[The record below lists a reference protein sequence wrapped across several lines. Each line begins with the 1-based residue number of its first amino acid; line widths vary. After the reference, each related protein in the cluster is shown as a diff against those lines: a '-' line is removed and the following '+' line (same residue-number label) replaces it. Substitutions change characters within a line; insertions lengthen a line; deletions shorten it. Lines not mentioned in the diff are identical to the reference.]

1 MTKTKKIAVLCNYEL
16 LPERVG
22 GMDYFFWQFDAKCK
36 EHGLEVDWF
45 FPNLSSHGSYP
56 DLNIHSSKTENVE
69 KNFLTFLK
77 HNKTGYS
84 HIITHFLELCT
95 PFFAV
100 AKQLSEAKIIAI
112 DHNPRPINGY
122 PFAKKIK
129 KKIKGLLYSK
139 YIDTFVGVSDYTANE
154 LVKDFGSLIKNKI
167 QVIHNG
173 ILLEA
178 IQERKTRKEIHP
190 SFLTASHL
198 RESKGIQDLI
208 QAVFLL
214 PKAIKAAIVID
225 VYGDGPYR
233 KPLEDQVSRLGLE
246 HCFHFMGS
254 SSDLKSIYCQYD
266 YMLQPTHMECFSLSI
281 LESLAANVPVITTN
295 VGGNEEAIIDNVN
308 GYIFKVKD
316 VPALKTILAEVYLG
330 NKKLDL
336 NTRIDIEK
344 RFSLRKMV
352 EEHFLIVTE
361 NPFRVQNSERVE
373 RVTNHNKIK

>member
-1 MTKTKKIAVLCNYEL
+1 MTKPKKIAVLCNYAL

-45 FPNLSSHGSYP
+45 FPNTSTHGSYP
-56 DLNIHSSKTENVE
+56 DLNIHSSKRDNVE
-69 KNFLTFLK
+69 KNFLTFLQQ
-77 HNKTGYS
+77 NKTEYS

-95 PFFAV
+95 PFFAA
-100 AKQLSEAKIIAI
+100 AKQLSKAEIIAV
-112 DHNPRPINGY
+112 DHNPRPLNGY
-122 PFAKKIK
+122 PLAKKIK

-139 YIDTFVGVSDYTANE
+139 YIDTFVGVSDYTAKE
-154 LVKDFGSLIKNKI
+154 LVKDFGARIKNKN

-214 PKAIKAAIVID
+214 PKAIKAALVID

-233 KPLEDQVSRLGLE
+233 KTLEDQVSRLGLE
-246 HCFHFMGS
+246 KCFHFMGS
-254 SSDLKSIYCQYD
+254 SSHLKSIYCQYD

-295 VGGNEEAIIDNVN
+295 VGGNEEAIINTVN
-308 GYIFKVKD
+308 GYIFKAKD
-316 VPALKTILAEVYLG
+316 VSALTTLLAEIYLG
-330 NKKLDL
+330 IKKMDL
-336 NTRIDIEK
+336 NTRIDVEK
-344 RFSLRKMV
+344 RFSLVKMV
-352 EEHFLIVTE
+352 EQHFLLLTG
-361 NPFRVQNSERVE
+361 NPFRVQNSERV
-373 RVTNHNKIK
+373 NNDNKIK

>member
-1 MTKTKKIAVLCNYEL
+1 MSHYWAPANESPPLYSICMSKSKKIAVLCNYEL

-36 EHGLEVDWF
+36 ENGLEVDWF
-45 FPNLSSHGSYP
+45 FPNTSTHGSYP
-56 DLNIHSSKTENVE
+56 DLTIYSSTTENVE
-69 KNFLTFLK
+69 TNFLNFCK
-77 HNKTGYS
+77 QNKTGYS

-95 PFFAV
+95 PFFAA
-100 AKQLSEAKIIAI
+100 AKQLSKAEIIAI
-112 DHNPRPINGY
+112 DHNPRPLNGY

-139 YIDTFVGVSDYTANE
+139 YIDTFVGVSDYTSKE
-154 LVKDFGSLIKNKI
+154 LIKDFGAPIKNKI

-173 ILLEA
+173 ILLED
-178 IQERKTRKEIHP
+178 IQERKTRKEMKP

-214 PKAIKAAIVID
+214 PKEIKEEIIID

-233 KPLEDQVSRLGLE
+233 KPLEDQVSSLGLE
-246 HCFHFMGS
+246 KCFHFMGS
-254 SSDLKSIYCQYD
+254 SPHLKSIYCQYD

-295 VGGNEEAIIDNVN
+295 VGGNEEAIINNVN
-308 GYIFKVKD
+308 GYIFKAKD
-316 VPALKTILAEVYLG
+316 VSALTTILAEIYLG
-330 NKKLDL
+330 IKKMDL
-336 NTRIDIEK
+336 NTRIDVEK
-344 RFSLRKMV
+344 RFSLAKMV
-352 EEHFLIVTE
+352 KEHIGLL
-361 NPFRVQNSERVE
+361 N
-373 RVTNHNKIK
+373 

>member
-1 MTKTKKIAVLCNYEL
+1 MTKPKKIAVLCNYAL

-36 EHGLEVDWF
+36 EHGIEVDWF
-45 FPNLSSHGSYP
+45 FPNTSTHGNYP
-56 DLNIHSSKTENVE
+56 DLNIHSSKRDNVE

-77 HNKTGYS
+77 QNKTAYS

-95 PFFAV
+95 PFFAA
-100 AKQLSEAKIIAI
+100 AKQLSKAEIIAI

-122 PFAKKIK
+122 LLAKKIK
-129 KKIKGLLYSK
+129 KRIKGLLYSK
-139 YIDTFVGVSDYTANE
+139 YIDTFVGVSDYTAKE
-154 LVKDFGSLIKNKI
+154 LVKDFGSQLKTKI

-173 ILLEA
+173 ILLED
-178 IQERKTRKEIHP
+178 IKERKIRNQIQP

-214 PKAIKAAIVID
+214 PKAIKAALVID

-233 KPLEDQVSRLGLE
+233 KTLEDQVSRLGLE
-246 HCFHFMGS
+246 KCFHFMGS
-254 SSDLKSIYCQYD
+254 SSHLKSIYCQYD

-295 VGGNEEAIIDNVN
+295 VGGNEEAIINTVN
-308 GYIFKVKD
+308 GYIFKAKD
-316 VPALKTILAEVYLG
+316 VSALTTLLAEIYLG
-330 NKKLDL
+330 IKKMDL
-336 NTRIDIEK
+336 NTRIDVEK
-344 RFSLRKMV
+344 RFSLVKMV
-352 EEHFLIVTE
+352 EQHFLLLTG
-361 NPFRVQNSERVE
+361 NPFRVQNSERV
-373 RVTNHNKIK
+373 NNDNKIK

>member
-1 MTKTKKIAVLCNYEL
+1 MTESKKIAVLCNYEL

-22 GMDYFFWQFDAKCK
+22 GMDYFFWQFDKKCK
-36 EHGLEVDWF
+36 ENNIQVDWF
-45 FPNLSSHGSYP
+45 FPNTATHGSYP
-56 DLNIHSSKTENVE
+56 DLNIHSGKIENVE
-69 KNFLTFLK
+69 KSFLTFLNQ
-77 HNKTGYS
+77 NKTGYS

-95 PFFAV
+95 PFFAA
-100 AKQLSEAKIIAI
+100 AKQLTKAEIIAI

-122 PFAKKIK
+122 PLAKKIK

-139 YIDTFVGVSDYTANE
+139 YIDTFIGVSCYTAKE
-154 LVKDFGSLIKNKI
+154 LVKDFGSQLKTKI

-178 IQERKTRKEIHP
+178 IQERKIRNQIQP
-190 SFLTASHL
+190 SFLTACHL

-214 PKAIKAAIVID
+214 PKAIKAVLVID

-233 KPLEDQVSRLGLE
+233 KPLEDQVCRLGLE

-254 SSDLKSIYCQYD
+254 SPHLKSIYCLYD

-295 VGGNEEAIIDNVN
+295 VGGNEEAIINNIN
-308 GYIFKVKD
+308 GFIFKAKD
-316 VPALKTILAEVYLG
+316 VSALTTLLGEIYLG
-330 NKKLDL
+330 SKKIDL
-336 NTRIDIEK
+336 NTRIDVEK
-344 RFSLRKMV
+344 RFSLEQMV
-352 EEHFLIVTE
+352 EEHFLILTE
-361 NPFRVQNSERVE
+361 NPFRVLNSERV
-373 RVTNHNKIK
+373 NNSNKIK

>member
-1 MTKTKKIAVLCNYEL
+1 MIKQKKIAVVCNYVL

-36 EHGLEVDWF
+36 ENGVEVDWF
-45 FPNLSSHGSYP
+45 FPNTSTHGKYP
-56 DLNIHSSKTENVE
+56 DLNIYSNATDNVE
-69 KNFLTFLK
+69 TNFLNFCK
-77 HNKTGYS
+77 QYKTGYS

-95 PFFAV
+95 PFFAT
-100 AKQLSEAKIIAI
+100 AKQLSLAEIIAV

-139 YIDTFVGVSDYTANE
+139 YIDRFVGVSDYTARE
-154 LVKDFGSLIKNKI
+154 LVKDFGSRLKNKI

-173 ILLEA
+173 IHLED
-178 IQERKTRKEIHP
+178 ILERKTRNEIHP

-214 PKAIKAAIVID
+214 PKAIKEALVID

-233 KPLEDQVSRLGLE
+233 KPLEDQVSSLGLE
-246 HCFHFMGS
+246 QCFHFMGS
-254 SSDLKSIYCQYD
+254 TSNLKSIYCQYD

-295 VGGNEEAIIDNVN
+295 VGGNEEAIINNVN
-308 GYIFKVKD
+308 GYIFKAKD
-316 VPALKTILAEVYLG
+316 VSALTTILGEIYLG
-330 NKKLDL
+330 IIKLDL
-336 NTRIDIEK
+336 NTRIDVEK
-344 RFSLRKMV
+344 RFSLAKMI
-352 EEHFLIVTE
+352 EQHFLILTR
-361 NPFRVQNSERVE
+361 NPVRVLNSDRVDANN
-373 RVTNHNKIK
+373 TTI